1 MGKWRWWW
9 FINEKIMEGNINNNN
24 NNNKNPPAFQICKFF
39 KGVKYNTLKKKK

>member
-24 NNNKNPPAFQICKFF
+24 NKKNPPAFQICKFF

>member
-9 FINEKIMEGNINNNN
+9 FINENIMEGNINNNN
-24 NNNKNPPAFQICKFF
+24 NKKNPPAFQICKFF